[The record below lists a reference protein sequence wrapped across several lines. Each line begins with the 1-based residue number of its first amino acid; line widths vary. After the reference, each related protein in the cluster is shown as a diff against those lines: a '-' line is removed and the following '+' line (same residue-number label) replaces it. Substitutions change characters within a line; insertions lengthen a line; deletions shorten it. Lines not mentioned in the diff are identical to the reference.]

1 MPEKIKYP
9 TLKEYAKRYGI
20 SVLNEDGR
28 KSVNDLAY
36 DIWDYESRNKVK
48 NGMYPFLTIS

>member
-1 MPEKIKYP
+1 MPQKIKYP
-9 TLKEYAKRYGI
+9 SLKDYAKRYGI
-20 SVLNEDGR
+20 SVLSEAGR
-28 KSVNDLAY
+28 KSVNELAY